1 MAQDTSSKSRNTLA
15 RSVVDICLEDGATLS
30 AREVELTFDI
40 LHKLLH
46 SVEMRVRR
54 DLAQRLASREDVPRD
69 LIVTLAN
76 DQIDV
81 AYPVLVESE
90 ILQDSD
96 LIAIAKKQPASH
108 QIAITLREHVST
120 GVSAALVETNNIDV
134 IDSLMRNPAA
144 ELAPVTMERLVEK
157 SCEEPPLRR
166 PLLQRHD
173 LKPELARRMSG
184 WVGDALKEF
193 ITTNFPGAFEKI
205 ELDIDEAVRGTAD
218 ESDMAAQ
225 HDLRAKVADIE
236 NAGGISA
243 DDLVKTLI
251 QDEIELFEA
260 LFARRTGID
269 AAAMPVIVYDPG
281 GEPFAIACK
290 ASGFAANEF
299 ETIYLLLTKALAG
312 ENEADSVE
320 FKRIRAYYKKLD
332 EGAACSVIEEWRQAP
347 AKAWNSA

>member
-1 MAQDTSSKSRNTLA
+1 MPTAQRGQGIESLLQMAQDTSSKSRNTLA

-96 LIAIAKKQPASH
+96 LIAIAKEQPASH
-108 QIAITLREHVST
+108 QIAITLREHVRT

-157 SCEEPPLRR
+157 SREEPPLRR

-193 ITTNFPGAFEKI
+193 ITTNFPGAFEKSSWI
-205 ELDIDEAVRGTAD
+205 STKRYAGRQTNRIWPRSMTCARK
-218 ESDMAAQ
+218 SQISKMPAA
-225 HDLRAKVADIE
+225 
-236 NAGGISA
+236 
-243 DDLVKTLI
+243 
-251 QDEIELFEA
+251 F
-260 LFARRTGID
+260 RRT
-269 AAAMPVIVYDPG
+269 
-281 GEPFAIACK
+281 
-290 ASGFAANEF
+290 
-299 ETIYLLLTKALAG
+299 T
-312 ENEADSVE
+312 
-320 FKRIRAYYKKLD
+320 
-332 EGAACSVIEEWRQAP
+332 W
-347 AKAWNSA
+347 